1 MKIDGRSELP
11 KIVRILGHDN
21 PIFGDGAR
29 KDDTIWLA
37 QPTAVAR
44 VNRVMKAQLV
54 EMATKRRRT
63 HSSMK
68 NLKPLCSR
76 GARPGARPADASCR
90 R

>member
-1 MKIDGRSELP
+1 MKIDGGSEPP
-11 KIVRILGHDN
+11 KIVRILRHDN

-54 EMATKRRRT
+54 EMAAKRGRDALVDEKSQAALLGRRET
-63 HSSMK
+63 
-68 NLKPLCSR
+68 
-76 GARPGARPADASCR
+76 GRPTCGCVLP
-90 R
+90 

>member
-1 MKIDGRSELP
+1 VKIDGRSELP

-54 EMATKRRRT
+54 EMATKRG
-63 HSSMK
+63 
-68 NLKPLCSR
+68 R
-76 GARPGARPADASCR
+76 GALVDEKSHAALLARRETGRPTCGCVLP
-90 R
+90 

>member
-1 MKIDGRSELP
+1 VKIDGGSEPP
-11 KIVRILGHDN
+11 KIVRILRYDN

-54 EMATKRRRT
+54 EIAAKRG
-63 HSSMK
+63 
-68 NLKPLCSR
+68 R
-76 GARPGARPADASCR
+76 GALVDEKSHAALLARRETGRPTCGCVLP
-90 R
+90 

>member
-1 MKIDGRSELP
+1 MKIDGGSELP

-44 VNRVMKAQLV
+44 VNRVMKARLIQ
-54 EMATKRRRT
+54 MALSEGET

-68 NLKPLCSR
+68 NLTPLRSG

>member
-1 MKIDGRSELP
+1 VKIDGGSEPP
-11 KIVRILGHDN
+11 KIVRILRHDN

-54 EMATKRRRT
+54 EMAAKRGRDALVDEKSHAALLARRET
-63 HSSMK
+63 
-68 NLKPLCSR
+68 
-76 GARPGARPADASCR
+76 GRPTCGCVLP
-90 R
+90 